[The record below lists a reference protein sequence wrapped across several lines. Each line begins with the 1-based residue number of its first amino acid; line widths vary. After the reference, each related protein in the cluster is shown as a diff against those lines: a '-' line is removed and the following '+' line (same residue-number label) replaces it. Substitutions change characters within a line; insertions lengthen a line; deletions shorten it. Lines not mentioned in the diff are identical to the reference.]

1 MSAKRAPG
9 VMRRRMSENTIAG
22 AAEDRAPI
30 ERWEGEG
37 GRTLALEE
45 SLSARS
51 RDLPHSD
58 PKDGISLD
66 ATPDQKHREGQ
77 EEVHRDQEQGD
88 QAPEVVCPVRVPNDL
103 IRLVGASSLQSGAS
117 R

>member
-1 MSAKRAPG
+1 
-9 VMRRRMSENTIAG
+9 MSENTIAG

-51 RDLPHSD
+51 SDLPHSD

-66 ATPDQKHREGQ
+66 ARSRARTARE
-77 EEVHRDQEQGD
+77 R
-88 QAPEVVCPVRVPNDL
+88 
-103 IRLVGASSLQSGAS
+103 ASSSS
-117 R
+117 